1 MNSVQINR
9 LIMLSVVWQGS
20 YVVSLTVST
29 SLKQDWR
36 HINHISTSRHRT
48 VLPDYQHLHSTAGKT
63 PCRKPCYYVKPR
75 PKDSRLLKQHVENH
89 VLCQIQTEE
98 FYTTQCLKF
107 YTTCLAPLVYN
118 LENQQIGTMQAVKFK
133 LEIWQSRVV
142 QRFYKHIMQV
152 SFETSVVKGQLEL
165 IRQRLE
171 DPPTYPYQLTFPLP
185 LSPCTLFPTSL
196 HTVFSY

>member
-1 MNSVQINR
+1 
-9 LIMLSVVWQGS
+9 MLSVVWQGS

-48 VLPDYQHLHSTAGKT
+48 VLRLPAPSLYSRQNTMQETMLLN
-63 PCRKPCYYVKPR
+63 VKPR

>member
-1 MNSVQINR
+1 
-9 LIMLSVVWQGS
+9 MLSVVWQGS

-48 VLPDYQHLHSTAGKT
+48 VLRLPAPSLYSRQNIMQETMLL
-63 PCRKPCYYVKPR
+63 YVKPR

-107 YTTCLAPLVYN
+107 YTTCLAPLVYYN
-118 LENQQIGTMQAVKFK
+118 LENQQIGTMQADVKFK